1 MLKGFW
7 ADLGLK
13 IFKVVGLLYI
23 LNMHSGILKNSG
35 VHDSIDLTENSSQ
48 ISWQTTVAFYSLL
61 LENQL
66 LRLTPFAKM

>member
-1 MLKGFW
+1 MLNRFR

-35 VHDSIDLTENSSQ
+35 VHDSIDLT
-48 ISWQTTVAFYSLL
+48 
-61 LENQL
+61 
-66 LRLTPFAKM
+66 

>member
-23 LNMHSGILKNSG
+23 LN
-35 VHDSIDLTENSSQ
+35 
-48 ISWQTTVAFYSLL
+48 
-61 LENQL
+61 
-66 LRLTPFAKM
+66 

>member
-23 LNMHSGILKNSG
+23 LNMHSVIFQNYG
-35 VHDSIDLTENSSQ
+35 VHDSIDLTQNSFQ

-66 LRLTPFAKM
+66 LLLTPFVKM